1 MEEHRTVAPWC
12 IANQIKYVEAP
23 RREDGLA
30 PLHIAAEQNKRRLVS
45 RILEL
50 RACPDVVDNQG
61 RSPLMVAA
69 LHGFTEIMVSLV
81 KHGASHCVSDAFGR
95 QALHYAAQGGEN
107 VGAAIDILIDAK
119 ADVDARDLRGATPL
133 MGGASVQSSIAVDKL
148 LLHGAGVFQ
157 VDYVGQRALHH
168 ARLGLKGEKSYRCW
182 HEMAK
187 MMSSNLCSAKNAD
200 SEKSQHRVWP
210 VQTECGSM
218 LVCQSCRE
226 GRARNRQGRQSHR
239 CNRAITPEG
248 RSLDWHFG
256 TTSSRLDWPK

>member
-182 HEMAK
+182 HEMGENDVEQSLFCEERRLREVTTPGLAR
-187 MMSSNLCSAKNAD
+187 AD
-200 SEKSQHRVWP
+200 RVRIYVGLP
-210 VQTECGSM
+210 KLPG
-218 LVCQSCRE
+218 
-226 GRARNRQGRQSHR
+226 G
-239 CNRAITPEG
+239 
-248 RSLDWHFG
+248 
-256 TTSSRLDWPK
+256 TSSQPARQAIPPM